1 MNSQRM
7 NPQHGALP
15 TAERRIGDLLD
26 LSGGVA
32 IVTGGAMG
40 IGQGIAFRLA
50 EAGAAVVVA
59 DRDLEAA
66 QLTGELLTERGARA
80 LALEV
85 EVGTPE
91 AAQRMVAQ
99 TVAAF
104 GQVDILVNNAGI
116 FPFAPA
122 LDVTAALWE
131 QVLRV
136 NLSGAFF
143 CAQAAAQQMTQAG
156 RGGRII
162 NIASIDALHPT
173 GALAPY
179 DTSKGGML
187 MLTKAL
193 AKELGPHGITV
204 NAIAPGSIA
213 TPGATAATA
222 ATSATSQGPAEG
234 SAGGEDLMAAFLARI
249 PLGRV
254 GQPDDIATAAL
265 FLASDA
271 ASYITGS
278 LLVVD
283 GGYLLS

>member
-1 MNSQRM
+1 MR
-7 NPQHGALP
+7 
-15 TAERRIGDLLD
+15 DLLD

-50 EAGAAVVVA
+50 EAGASVVIA

-66 QLTGELLTERGARA
+66 QRTVGLIIERGGRA
-80 LALEV
+80 TAV
-85 EVGTPE
+85 QVDVGAVDDVQT
-91 AAQRMVAQ
+91 MVQQ
-99 TVAAF
+99 TLDAF

-122 LDVTAALWE
+122 LEVSEELWDR
-131 QVLRV
+131 VLDV
-136 NLSGAFF
+136 NLKGAFF
-143 CAQAAAQQMTQAG
+143 CAQAAARQMAQAG
-156 RGGRII
+156 TGGRII
-162 NIASIDALHPT
+162 NITSIDALHPT
-173 GALAPY
+173 GALTHY
-179 DTSKGGML
+179 DTSKGGLVM
-187 MLTKAL
+187 MTKSL
-193 AKELGPHGITV
+193 AKEFGPYGITV

-213 TPGATAATA
+213 TPGAAAATA
-222 ATSATSQGPAEG
+222 APSEGIAETSG
-234 SAGGEDLMAAFLARI
+234 GGEDLMAAFLARI

-254 GQPDDIATAAL
+254 GQPDDIATAVL

-271 ASYITGS
+271 ASYVTGS

>member
-1 MNSQRM
+1 MNAQ
-7 NPQHGALP
+7 QGTQP
-15 TAERRIGDLLD
+15 TAERSVRDLLD

-50 EAGAAVVVA
+50 EAGASVVIA
-59 DRDLEAA
+59 DRD
-66 QLTGELLTERGARA
+66 
-80 LALEV
+80 V
-85 EVGTPE
+85 E
-91 AAQRMVAQ
+91 AAQRTVELITERGGRATAMQVDVSVIDDAQAMVQQ
-99 TVAAF
+99 TIDAF
-104 GQVDILVNNAGI
+104 GQVNILVNNAGI

-122 LDVTAALWE
+122 LEVCEELWDR
-131 QVLRV
+131 VLGV
-136 NLSGAFF
+136 NLKGAFF
-143 CAQAAAQQMTQAG
+143 CAQAAARQMVTASM
-156 RGGRII
+156 GGRII

-173 GALAPY
+173 GALTHY
-179 DTSKGGML
+179 DTSKGGLVM
-187 MLTKAL
+187 MTKSL
-193 AKELGPHGITV
+193 AKEFGPYGITV

-213 TPGATAATA
+213 TPGAAAATA
-222 ATSATSQGPAEG
+222 APSEGIAETSG
-234 SAGGEDLMAAFLARI
+234 GGEDLMAAFLARI

-271 ASYITGS
+271 ASYVTGS